1 LIDLAYIASL
11 DEGKIFT
18 GKTVG
23 LETMCVVTLM
33 SGIGLSD
40 GAVLSLD
47 RFARF
52 SYAEAEFAVDVGVSC
67 LHGGIDVDGVIR
79 RVVDAE
85 CGVAIDGAEL
95 KRESGFARCVMTTGG
110 ALCVNRIPGS
120 AAPPSNGESKAN

>member
-1 LIDLAYIASL
+1 MREKSSQ
-11 DEGKIFT
+11 EKPS
-18 GKTVG
+18 G

-40 GAVLSLD
+40 GAVLPLD

-52 SYAEAEFAVDVGVSC
+52 SYAETEFAVDVGVSC
-67 LHGGIDVDGVIR
+67 LHGGIDVNGVIR

-95 KRESGFARCVMTTGG
+95 KRKSWFACCVMSAAGG
-110 ALCVNRIPGS
+110 GVLCVNRISSS
-120 AAPPSNGESKAN
+120 AAPPSNSESKAD